1 VGSRKYSGSGF
12 SLATGSETF
21 KRKIGTQDKNTVSLN
36 LSTNLTFSRLLSKL
50 ALKIVVMTREQGT
63 GNREQG
69 TLLFVTYAGFFP
81 FTYFDAVCGVFA
93 NKIKLRSHVSSSVI
107 NYLSGSK

>member
-1 VGSRKYSGSGF
+1 M
-12 SLATGSETF
+12 
-21 KRKIGTQDKNTVSLN
+21 VSLN

-63 GNREQG
+63 
-69 TLLFVTYAGFFP
+69 LLFVTYVGFFP

-93 NKIKLRSHVSSSVI
+93 NKIKLRSHVWSSVI